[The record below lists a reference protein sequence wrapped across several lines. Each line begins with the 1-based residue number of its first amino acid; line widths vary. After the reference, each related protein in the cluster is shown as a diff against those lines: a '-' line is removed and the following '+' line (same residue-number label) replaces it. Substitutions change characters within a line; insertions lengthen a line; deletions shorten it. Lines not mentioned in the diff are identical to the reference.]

1 MVSVHV
7 RVLLING
14 GSKQPDVLVKVPMRL
29 VALKLVSPTQPVWR
43 VSLLNF
49 FSALSAVTGAMGA
62 LRNFNSLLD
71 RSPRNIRCLNDRYI
85 YIPHTCS
92 TLDTSTTQISATL
105 TYVTDFRSPPSADA
119 HDLRGSPVFCCVCP
133 ARLSSI
139 MGWDRALFLDP
150 VLTPYCCAICDDV
163 ICEARIAC
171 RQGHT
176 FCRSCLQQWRG
187 KNSSCP
193 CCRVAI
199 EGECESTCP

>member
-62 LRNFNSLLD
+62 LRNFNSLLN

-85 YIPHTCS
+85 YIPHT
-92 TLDTSTTQISATL
+92 
-105 TYVTDFRSPPSADA
+105 
-119 HDLRGSPVFCCVCP
+119 
-133 ARLSSI
+133 
-139 MGWDRALFLDP
+139 
-150 VLTPYCCAICDDV
+150 
-163 ICEARIAC
+163 
-171 RQGHT
+171 
-176 FCRSCLQQWRG
+176 
-187 KNSSCP
+187 
-193 CCRVAI
+193 
-199 EGECESTCP
+199 